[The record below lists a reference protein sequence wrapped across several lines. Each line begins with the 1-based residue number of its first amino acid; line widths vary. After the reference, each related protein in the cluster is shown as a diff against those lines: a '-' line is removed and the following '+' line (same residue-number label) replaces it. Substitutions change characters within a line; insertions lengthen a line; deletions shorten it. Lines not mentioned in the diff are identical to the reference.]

1 MPTRSRLRSAH
12 GPRNSDTAWHCTK
25 AALFSFSLHVKLV
38 FQDALPVVY
47 LKVSAVREIIGRAR
61 VVGDRGVLL
70 EEVAYAVDG
79 VPLERHA
86 IAPLG
91 AEADAVLKH
100 VFVPG
105 HEDVVFGG
113 AAPEATLNADRGGDG
128 RDGEDLGLDRG
139 EDGRRHGGGDILH
152 RGSAFN
158 LRLEGDGRRGL
169 TVSVTVWTPV
179 ADTVSWMGA
188 AGLVMKQEQALL
200 TREGSYDAGSQ
211 VGYAGA
217 SRFQLYRGSS
227 LVVYT

>member
-1 MPTRSRLRSAH
+1 
-12 GPRNSDTAWHCTK
+12 
-25 AALFSFSLHVKLV
+25 
-38 FQDALPVVY
+38 LP
-47 LKVSAVREIIGRAR
+47 
-61 VVGDRGVLL
+61 
-70 EEVAYAVDG
+70 
-79 VPLERHA
+79 H
-86 IAPLG
+86 LG

-113 AAPEATLNADRGGDG
+113 AAPEATLDADCGGDG
-128 RDGEDLGLDRG
+128 RDGEDLGLDGG

-152 RGSAFN
+152 RGSALN

-200 TREGSYDAGSQ
+200 TREGSLDAGSQ